1 MMAIRADLGGGLE
14 SQQWI
19 VNAYLLTLG
28 PPVSAGGVLYLIA
41 TVDESP
47 GLLLE
52 VLPGT
57 TIFAVG
63 LAIVVAPLTETVL
76 SDAESTMPESRQA
89 STTRSRA
96 SRDFSR
102 PPRSAPS
109 PAATWT
115 SAASGWLSPWPRVY
129 SPWGCRRSGGE
140 RGDRPVGDDGG
151 DDSGQLS
158 ATRTA
163 SGAGARSVTAEP

>member
-41 TVDESP
+41 TVNESP

-76 SDAESTMPESRQA
+76 SDADEHDA
-89 STTRSRA
+89 GI
-96 SRDFSR
+96 
-102 PPRSAPS
+102 
-109 PAATWT
+109 
-115 SAASGWLSPWPRVY
+115 ASGVNNAVAR
-129 SPWGCRRSGGE
+129 
-140 RGDRPVGDDGG
+140 VGDDGG
-151 DDSGQLS
+151 DDSGPLS

>member
-1 MMAIRADLGGGLE
+1 MAIRADLGGGLE

-76 SDAESTMPESRQA
+76 SDADEHDAGIA
-89 STTRSRA
+89 SGVNNAVARVAGLLATAAVGTVAGGNLDLGGFRMALAVAAGLLALGGTVALAVSGAIVRSSVAGVSRA
-96 SRDFSR
+96 L
-102 PPRSAPS
+102 
-109 PAATWT
+109 W
-115 SAASGWLSPWPRVY
+115 
-129 SPWGCRRSGGE
+129 
-140 RGDRPVGDDGG
+140 
-151 DDSGQLS
+151 
-158 ATRTA
+158 
-163 SGAGARSVTAEP
+163 